1 MADIIRT
8 VYNEYAA
15 SARREDFSVEPTPR
29 QVQLGR
35 LVGSDKRVLDLG
47 CSVGNNAVYLR
58 DLGNEVVGFDIAGP
72 YLEIARQRGIDV
84 YDVNI
89 ESDELPVLPP
99 FDVVIM
105 TEFLE
110 HLIDPIKVLNGPVRQ
125 LLKDGGQ
132 LVVSTI
138 NCGFLRYRITLL
150 CGELPDFGENRVLS
164 GRRYNLHHKTLLTYE
179 TFLDLLKTTGF
190 RPVVLEPV
198 AHVGR
203 WSRSIRSVVKRLL
216 QYLNPRLFVSDILA
230 VAVKE
235 AVVPDV
241 VPWRSR

>member
-15 SARREDFSVEPTPR
+15 SARNEDSFEEPSPR
-29 QVQLGR
+29 QIQLGR
-35 LVGSDKRVLDLG
+35 LVGSDKRVLDIG

-58 DLGNEVVGFDIAGP
+58 DLRNEVVGFDIAGP

-89 ESDELPVLPP
+89 ESDELPALSP
-99 FDVVIM
+99 FDVVLM

-110 HLIDPIKVLNGPVRQ
+110 HLIDPIKVLSGPVRR
-125 LLKDGGQ
+125 LLRDDGQ

-138 NCGFLRYRITLL
+138 NCGFLRHRITLL
-150 CGELPDFGENRVLS
+150 FGELPDFGENRALS
-164 GRRYNLHHKTLLTYE
+164 GRLYNLHHKTFLTYD
-179 TFLDLLKTTGF
+179 TFLDLLKTAGF
-190 RPVVLEPV
+190 RPIVLEPV

-203 WSRSIRSVVKRLL
+203 WSRSIRSVAKRLL
-216 QYLNPRLFVSDILA
+216 QHLHPRLFVSDILV

-241 VPWRSR
+241 VSWRSR